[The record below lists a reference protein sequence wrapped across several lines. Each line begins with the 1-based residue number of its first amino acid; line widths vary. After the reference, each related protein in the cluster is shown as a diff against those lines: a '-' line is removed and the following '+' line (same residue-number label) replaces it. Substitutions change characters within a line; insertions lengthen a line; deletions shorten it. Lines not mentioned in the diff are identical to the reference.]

1 MTSGDLDRLS
11 GSRAVAGRC
20 TVWWSAPSHDPA
32 ADATLL
38 DDAERARCSTYA
50 ADADRARFVA
60 GRALARRAVAAE
72 LGCDP
77 RDVGLT
83 ARCATCGGAHGKV
96 RVGGAGGGDLDLSIS
111 HAHRRVVVAVA
122 RGCSVGVDVEPI
134 GPYEDLA
141 EAGAGVLDR
150 EERAAL
156 LALAPD
162 ARARAFFR
170 YWTCKEAVLK
180 ATGYGLA
187 IAPAA
192 LRVTAPGCP
201 PALVCGPPAAAPE
214 RVRLR
219 ELDAGPGY
227 AACLALIR
235 SAGR

>member
-1 MTSGDLDRLS
+1 MTSGELDS
-11 GSRAVAGRC
+11 PIGSDAVAAACR
-20 TVWWSAPSHDPA
+20 VWWSAPSRDPA
-32 ADATLL
+32 ADAILL
-38 DDAERARCSTYA
+38 DDAERARCSAFA
-50 ADADRARFVA
+50 ADDDRARFVA

-77 RDVGLT
+77 REVGLT
-83 ARCATCGGAHGKV
+83 ARCAICGGAHGKV
-96 RVGGAGGGDLDLSIS
+96 HVSGAEGDLDLSIA
-111 HAHRRVVVAVA
+111 HAHRRVVVAVG
-122 RGCSVGVDVEPI
+122 RGCAVGVDVERV
-134 GPYEDLA
+134 GPFADLVDA
-141 EAGAGVLDR
+141 AAGVLDR

-187 IAPAA
+187 IEPAA
-192 LRVTAPGCP
+192 LRVTPPGRP
-201 PALVCGPPAAAPE
+201 PAVVCGPPAVAPG

-219 ELDAGPGY
+219 ELDPGPGY

-235 SAGR
+235 SAVR

>member
-1 MTSGDLDRLS
+1 
-11 GSRAVAGRC
+11 
-20 TVWWSAPSHDPA
+20 VWWSAPSHDLA

-38 DDAERARCSTYA
+38 DDAERARCSTYVVT
-50 ADADRARFVA
+50 ADRARFVA

-72 LGCDP
+72 LSCDP
-77 RDVGLT
+77 REVGLT
-83 ARCATCGGAHGKV
+83 VRCATCGSADHGKP
-96 RVGGAGGGDLDLSIS
+96 RVSGAGGGDLDLSIA

-122 RGCSVGVDVEPI
+122 RGCSVGVDVERI

-141 EAGAGVLDR
+141 EASAGVLDR

-162 ARARAFFR
+162 ARAGAFFR

-187 IAPAA
+187 IEPAA
-192 LRVTAPGCP
+192 LRVTPPGRP
-201 PALVCGPPAAAPE
+201 PAVVCGPPAVAPE
-214 RVRLR
+214 RVHLR